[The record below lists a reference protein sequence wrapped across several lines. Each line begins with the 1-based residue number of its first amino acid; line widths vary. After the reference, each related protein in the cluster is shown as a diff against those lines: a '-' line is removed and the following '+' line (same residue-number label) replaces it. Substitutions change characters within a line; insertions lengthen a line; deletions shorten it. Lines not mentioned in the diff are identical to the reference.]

1 MSNPKRMRYPQQALE
16 ELRREDPETP
26 VTLHF
31 IRSLVKS
38 GKIPSIR
45 IGRGYLLNYDMLVD
59 YLSNPDAA
67 QAGPIPA
74 GIRRIPE

>member
-1 MSNPKRMRYPQQALE
+1 MSRVRMRYPAQALD
-16 ELRREDPETP
+16 ELRREDPKTP

-59 YLSNPDAA
+59 YLENVAA
-67 QAGPIPA
+67 SVQPEVPA
-74 GIRRIPE
+74 GIRRVEE

>member
-1 MSNPKRMRYPQQALE
+1 MNYSVRMRYPQQALE
-16 ELRREDPETP
+16 ELRKEDPDTS

-45 IGRGYLLNYDMLVD
+45 IGRGYLLNYDALVQ
-59 YLSNPDAA
+59 YLSEASRMEP
-67 QAGPIPA
+67 QQVH
-74 GIRRIPE
+74 GIRRIEQ